1 MSSLLPVDAATLPPP
16 AASAALRPRILFL
29 IDEMTAITAGGTER
43 QLLQLV
49 SIAQRN
55 GLEPQICVLRGTDW
69 LTPAVAGCN
78 VTHFDIQAIRSRQG
92 LSSLRGLTR
101 WIKSQKFQILQ
112 SFFNES
118 NLLAPWIGKAAG
130 VPIILG
136 TRRNLN
142 HATRDG
148 LHGLARYLQS
158 ISNLLVD
165 GIIANSDAV
174 SNYTRDKEWFARNKL
189 CVVYNGVELSQ
200 LLPDPGAR
208 ETMRRTLGVEET
220 DLLVGNISGLRAV
233 KGVDVFVE
241 AAALASKSDPRLKF
255 VLVGDGDMR
264 PNIEAAIEKY
274 GLQRRFHLVGAAEDV
289 RSFLAAMDIAVLCS
303 FAEGFSN
310 SLLEYMAAGL
320 PIIATDVG
328 GNREALGDAGLLI
341 QPNDVVALSNAILAL
356 LDPIR
361 RNQFGNSAK
370 TEIHRFDI
378 RHAELRMGE
387 IYWNHLDPRFRDN
400 DNDGHSRTTTRES
413 DYAAEK

>member
-1 MSSLLPVDAATLPPP
+1 MSSLLPIDAVTLPPP

-78 VTHFDIQAIRSRQG
+78 VTHFDIQ
-92 LSSLRGLTR
+92 
-101 WIKSQKFQILQ
+101 ILQ

-148 LHGLARYLQS
+148 LHGLAGYLQS

-174 SNYTRDKEWFARNKL
+174 SNYTRDKEWFAKKKL
-189 CVVYNGVELSQ
+189 CVVYNGVELLQ
-200 LLPDPGAR
+200 LHPAPGAR
-208 ETMRRTLGVEET
+208 ETMRRTLGIQPN

-255 VLVGDGDMR
+255 VLVGDGEKR
-264 PNIEAAIEKY
+264 PNVEAAIEKH
-274 GLQRRFHLVGAAEDV
+274 GLQQRFHLVGAAEDV

-341 QPNDVVALSNAILAL
+341 QPNDAVALSNAILAL

-387 IYWNHLDPRFRDN
+387 IYWNHLDPRFRGN
-400 DNDGHSRTTTRES
+400 DNDGHSRATTRES
-413 DYAAEK
+413 GYAAEK